1 MKKLLITFLILMI
14 SIGTL
19 SPGLF
24 GFNGKVEAGIFDG
37 IFKGL
42 FNLLGNLI
50 KGMAKGVCIPIKGV
64 FGQDMNEKCVALAP
78 IIGATAAIEYFLPA
92 TGKTV
97 QDTITNTLKEYLRKK
112 MLDYFTDAI
121 VKWIQGVDDKP
132 AFVTNWR
139 EFMSDVVDDALGT
152 YIETTKFAG
161 LCDTFDFQVR
171 VSLPQTNSRPA
182 LPTCTLNQIVN
193 NIENFYGDFRNG
205 GWLAFNETLQP
216 QNNPYGAYIMA
227 MEGAVYEVLAAQ
239 QEKEQQMSQST
250 GGFLN
255 TVRCKQYWREPLTQA
270 EICLEWE
277 STTPGG
283 VIADKLSD
291 ALKLDTQS
299 IITAKEFEQYAT
311 LILDAVTNRLFRA
324 GADGLLGL
332 TTKSAPEKYEDLGYV
347 ANVGTYTCD
356 SSAGI
361 CILSALGTYD
371 SLEECNTNCTKKY
384 ICDEVSYTCIP
395 SEFGEYNSKS
405 ECDKNCNGQ
414 ECNIEPELCSNI
426 NVYVRGQKCDGPLSN
441 CAVVGPN
448 NINPTC
454 CDIFCSHMRDV
465 MYPQAT
471 ALHSWDWDDSKDNGI
486 ISAIC
491 KYAGVPVQSECHCSI
506 SNMGGACFTGI
517 PKSKCG
523 NPLAGKYP
531 EYDKGLLIC
540 KGEPPYCVSD
550 TKEEPTCADCTNMY
564 VRGRLGGA
572 KTDACEG
579 GACPIC
585 SGTRYVNSRNGVCEA
600 FCLHTKEFLWGKEG
614 LPSEK
619 QFTKQ
624 EIINKGFESLF
635 THLSESIPNEG
646 CYCQRPLTNST
657 FADGY
662 ICYDC
667 IPVQGKNLEENESMD
682 WEFSVCKG
690 SAWCDANCS
699 D

>member
-1 MKKLLITFLILMI
+1 MKKFLSIFILSSILASNAISFLVIVPKAKAQIPGLPSQIPGLPSNVIISAYLPMALASQGITLQTAQTAVDTAIKKGLEVVLKIVLETLRKKLL
-14 SIGTL
+14 
-19 SPGLF
+19 
-24 GFNGKVEAGIFDG
+24 
-37 IFKGL
+37 
-42 FNLLGNLI
+42 
-50 KGMAKGVCIPIKGV
+50 
-64 FGQDMNEKCVALAP
+64 
-78 IIGATAAIEYFLPA
+78 
-92 TGKTV
+92 
-97 QDTITNTLKEYLRKK
+97 
-112 MLDYFTDAI
+112 DYFVDSI

-132 AFVTNWR
+132 AFVTDWR
-139 EFMSDVVDDALGT
+139 KFTNDVINDVVGTAAEELKLG
-152 YIETTKFAG
+152 F
-161 LCDTFDFQVR
+161 LCSPFEAKIR
-171 VSLPQTNSRPA
+171 INLPQTGRPA
-182 LPTCTLNQIVN
+182 LPTCTLRQITG
-193 NIENFYGDFRNG
+193 NIENFYNDFTSG
-205 GWLAFNETLQP
+205 GWIAFNEIIQP
-216 QNNPYGAYIMA
+216 QNNEYGAYLIT
-227 MEGAVYEVLAAQ
+227 MEGLAQ
-239 QEKEQQMSQST
+239 ETYTKLKEKEQEVNQSE

-255 TVRCKQYWREPLTQA
+255 TKRCKAWRYDEEYAKFYDLQN
-270 EICLEWE
+270 ECIGGWE
-277 STTPGG
+277 TTTPGG
-283 VIADKLSD
+283 TIAQRLQKALDVDIDHILS
-291 ALKLDTQS
+291 AQ
-299 IITAKEFEQYAT
+299 EFTVYVSA
-311 LILDAVTNRLFRA
+311 ILDAAINRLFRA
-324 GADGLLGL
+324 GADGLLGML
-332 TTKSAPEKYEDLGYV
+332 TKEAPEELGTQGPSNIGYECDKDIGACVMKVGATFTSKEECDKECSETSGVKWACDKGSYTCMISPY
-347 ANVGTYTCD
+347 GTY
-356 SSAGI
+356 SSE
-361 CILSALGTYD
+361 YD
-371 SLEECNTNCTKKY
+371 CVEKCRVGGGECNT
-384 ICDEVSYTCIP
+384 
-395 SEFGEYNSKS
+395 
-405 ECDKNCNGQ
+405 
-414 ECNIEPELCSNI
+414 EPELCNNL
-426 NVYVRGQKCDGPLSN
+426 NVYVRGQKCDGMLSN

-448 NINPTC
+448 NPNPTC

-465 MYPQAT
+465 MYPQVT

-550 TKEEPTCADCTNMY
+550 TKEEPTCADCTNTNMY

-572 KTDACEG
+572 KTDACEDG
-579 GACPIC
+579 VCPIC

-635 THLSESIPNEG
+635 THLSKSIPNEG

>member
-1 MKKLLITFLILMI
+1 
-14 SIGTL
+14 
-19 SPGLF
+19 
-24 GFNGKVEAGIFDG
+24 
-37 IFKGL
+37 
-42 FNLLGNLI
+42 
-50 KGMAKGVCIPIKGV
+50 
-64 FGQDMNEKCVALAP
+64 MN
-78 IIGATAAIEYFLPA
+78 Y
-92 TGKTV
+92 
-97 QDTITNTLKEYLRKK
+97 
-112 MLDYFTDAI
+112 
-121 VKWIQGVDDKP
+121 
-132 AFVTNWR
+132 
-139 EFMSDVVDDALGT
+139 
-152 YIETTKFAG
+152 
-161 LCDTFDFQVR
+161 
-171 VSLPQTNSRPA
+171 
-182 LPTCTLNQIVN
+182 
-193 NIENFYGDFRNG
+193 
-205 GWLAFNETLQP
+205 
-216 QNNPYGAYIMA
+216 
-227 MEGAVYEVLAAQ
+227 
-239 QEKEQQMSQST
+239 
-250 GGFLN
+250 
-255 TVRCKQYWREPLTQA
+255 
-270 EICLEWE
+270 
-277 STTPGG
+277 
-283 VIADKLSD
+283 
-291 ALKLDTQS
+291 
-299 IITAKEFEQYAT
+299 
-311 LILDAVTNRLFRA
+311 
-324 GADGLLGL
+324 
-332 TTKSAPEKYEDLGYV
+332 
-347 ANVGTYTCD
+347 
-356 SSAGI
+356 
-361 CILSALGTYD
+361 
-371 SLEECNTNCTKKY
+371 
-384 ICDEVSYTCIP
+384 
-395 SEFGEYNSKS
+395 
-405 ECDKNCNGQ
+405 ECDKDIGACVLTVGGKFTSREECDKECAETSGVKWACDKESKACIISPYGEYGNETDCVKKCMLGDG
-414 ECNIEPELCSNI
+414 ECNIESELCSNI

-465 MYPQAT
+465 MYPQVT

-486 ISAIC
+486 ISAVC

-667 IPVQGKNLEENESMD
+667 IPVQGKNLEGNESMD